1 MTPRR
6 ATKWEWADEWAFN
19 ASESDTAQIRMPV
32 AVKRLK
38 AEHARAVRIVKA
50 EIKRVTL
57 DKHRYTVIEGGLI
70 LGALETVLNKLQRGR

>member
-6 ATKWEWADEWAFN
+6 ATKGEWAVKK
-19 ASESDTAQIRMPV
+19 V
-32 AVKRLK
+32 AYVPTDPAGKAEIVQLLK

-57 DKHRYTVIEGGLI
+57 DQHYYIEGTRDMI
-70 LGALETVLNKLQRGR
+70 LYSLNAVLNKLQRGR